1 MILYDEIRK
10 ELKQKISSGKTQ
22 DEISRQAG
30 ISQSHLCHLKNGSRS
45 IGGMTLDTF
54 LKLFPNAQ
62 IILNAESVTTGN
74 NAPIVKG
81 RQSVGINN
89 GTIHNCEQNY
99 NELKRRI
106 QDAVMKS
113 EKLDPSAKMEV
124 YNLISD
130 LD

>member
-54 LKLFPNAQ
+54 LKLF
-62 IILNAESVTTGN
+62 
-74 NAPIVKG
+74 
-81 RQSVGINN
+81 R
-89 GTIHNCEQNY
+89 
-99 NELKRRI
+99 
-106 QDAVMKS
+106 
-113 EKLDPSAKMEV
+113 PSQT
-124 YNLISD
+124 
-130 LD
+130 